1 MLIRWLSVELKLR
14 THREK
19 VEAEIQYL
27 RMQVK
32 FADELVG
39 EGTAA
44 GEYLNSIE
52 RRLESR
58 PHPPP
63 LRVR

>member
-1 MLIRWLSVELKLR
+1 MLIPRLSVELKLR
-14 THREK
+14 TNREK
-19 VEAEIQYL
+19 VEAEIHHL

-32 FADELVG
+32 FADELAG

-44 GEYLNSIE
+44 GEELNSIE

-58 PHPPP
+58 PRPPP
-63 LRVR
+63 LQVR